1 MASNADVTPPK
12 SQLKNVSTLPRH
24 VAIIMDGN
32 GRWATFKGLPRVEG
46 HRKGLQTLREIVKHA
61 VKRQIEILTLYS
73 FSSENWQRPT
83 DEVSFLLG
91 LLRHFVDQDL
101 NELHSANIRIQV
113 IGERENLADDILQL
127 LLKAENLT
135 EQNTGMSLVV
145 AFNYGGRN
153 EIVRSIQ
160 QIVAEVVE
168 NGVKVKDICE
178 HYVSNKL
185 DTCDLPDPDLI
196 IRTSGEKRLS
206 NFLLWQ
212 AAYAEFVFR
221 DELWPD
227 FTPAVFDEAIVDY
240 QNRERRFGGTGK
252 MIDG

>member
-1 MASNADVTPPK
+1 MASNAIKIQSTCSSCVPK
-12 SQLKNVSTLPRH
+12 H

-32 GRWATFKGLPRVEG
+32 GRWATSKGLPRVEG

-83 DEVSFLLG
+83 EEVSFLLG
-91 LLRHFVDQDL
+91 LLRHFVDKDL
-101 NELHSANIRIQV
+101 NELHSANILIRV
-113 IGERENLADDILQL
+113 IGERENLSDDILQL
-127 LLKAENLT
+127 LRRVEVLT
-135 EQNTGMSLVV
+135 KKNTGMKLVV

-160 QIVAEVVE
+160 GIVKEAVE
-168 NGVKVKDICE
+168 QKLNIKEICE
-178 HYVSNKL
+178 QYVSNRL
-185 DTCDLPDPDLI
+185 DTGNIPDPDLI

-212 AAYAEFVFR
+212 AAYTEFVFR

-227 FTPAVFDEAIVDY
+227 FTPSIFDEAIVDY
-240 QNRERRFGGTGK
+240 QSRERRFGGTGTNESV
-252 MIDG
+252 

>member
-1 MASNADVTPPK
+1 MASNAAKILSK
-12 SQLKNVSTLPRH
+12 SQSTCLSNVPKH

-32 GRWATFKGLPRVEG
+32 GRWATSKGLPRVEG

-83 DEVSFLLG
+83 EEVSFLLG
-91 LLRHFVDQDL
+91 LLRHFVDKDL
-101 NELHSANIRIQV
+101 NELHSANILIRI
-113 IGERENLADDILQL
+113 IGERENLSDDILQL
-127 LLKAENLT
+127 LRRVEDLT
-135 EQNTGMSLVV
+135 QKNTGMMLVV

-160 QIVAEVVE
+160 GIIKETVE
-168 NGVKVKDICE
+168 QNLDISDICE
-178 HYVSNKL
+178 QFVSNRL
-185 DTCDLPDPDLI
+185 DTSDIPDPDLI

-212 AAYAEFVFR
+212 AAYTEFVFR

-227 FTPAVFDEAIVDY
+227 FTPSIFDETIIDY
-240 QNRERRFGGTGK
+240 QSRERRFGGTGTK
-252 MIDG
+252 ESE